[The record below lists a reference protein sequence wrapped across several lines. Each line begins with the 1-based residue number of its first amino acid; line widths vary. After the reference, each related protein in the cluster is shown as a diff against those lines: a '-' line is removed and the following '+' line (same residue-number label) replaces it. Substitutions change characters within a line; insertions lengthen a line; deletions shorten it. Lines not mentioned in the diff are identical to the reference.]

1 MNKIT
6 RREFIQS
13 GTVGISFFFLQNN
26 VVDAS
31 FHGSTAHTGTMTN
44 MTVADFG
51 AWGQGKLGKYSFLND
66 GIDDSI
72 SIE

>member
-31 FHGSTAHTGTMTN
+31 FPTKYELIASKSSHKFADNLTRSSLWLYNKACPGPLITARKG
-44 MTVADFG
+44 
-51 AWGQGKLGKYSFLND
+51 
-66 GIDDSI
+66 
-72 SIE
+72 

>member
-13 GTVGISFFFLQNN
+13 GTVGIGFFILQKN

-31 FHGSTAHTGTMTN
+31 FPT
-44 MTVADFG
+44 
-51 AWGQGKLGKYSFLND
+51 KYE
-66 GIDDSI
+66 II
-72 SIE
+72 RK

>member
-13 GTVGISFFFLQNN
+13 GTVGIGFFFLQNN

-31 FHGSTAHTGTMTN
+31 FPT
-44 MTVADFG
+44 
-51 AWGQGKLGKYSFLND
+51 KYE
-66 GIDDSI
+66 II
-72 SIE
+72 RK